1 MKSGRASCTD
11 CGRPLM
17 SRDAEAEAPEGACPT
32 CGAPLEGG
40 ALSEF
45 ANRLARFGL
54 GTAPPPLL
62 NRVPESPDAK

>member
-1 MKSGRASCTD
+1 MKSGRANCAD
-11 CGRPLM
+11 CGRPLKP
-17 SRDAEAEAPEGACPT
+17 REPGAEAPEGGCPT

-54 GTAPPPLL
+54 GATPRPLL
-62 NRVPESPDAK
+62 SRVPELPDAK